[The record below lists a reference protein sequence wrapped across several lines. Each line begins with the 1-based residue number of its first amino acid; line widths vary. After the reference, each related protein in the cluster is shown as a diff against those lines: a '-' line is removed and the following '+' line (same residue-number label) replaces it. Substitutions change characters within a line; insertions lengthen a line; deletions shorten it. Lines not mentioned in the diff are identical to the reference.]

1 MDSDPPFTPEE
12 LLEIWQLTWFP
23 LSDSQKQKFLLEEA
37 TRDLCKWQRSK
48 VMKFLKVEKK
58 LRVVLRDLRVEAQ
71 RIAELEWVRELDASR
86 ARDRELDA
94 SLASWCDICS
104 CNHPP
109 NQHHD
114 RESYL

>member
-1 MDSDPPFTPEE
+1 MELDPPFTPEE
-12 LLEIWQLTWFP
+12 LLEFWQTTWFP
-23 LSDSQKQKFLLEEA
+23 LSDSQKQKFLLKEA
-37 TRDLCKWQRSK
+37 TRDLCELPRSK

-58 LRVVLRDLRVEAQ
+58 LRVVLWDLENEAR
-71 RIAELEWVRELDASR
+71 RIERLELDAK
-86 ARDRELDA
+86 
-94 SLASWCDICS
+94 LANWCGMCS